1 MAYPPNQFDNA
12 RSGFLTPR
20 AYGQGQP
27 IGNIAQL
34 PRRRQGLLNR
44 IGSTLATLGQ
54 GTQQFLSNFGG
65 RYVPPGME
73 LTDLQKG
80 ELAANVFRSMGRDAQ
95 GNRRDETSP
104 FLAQIAQE
112 NEFAREQDRR
122 RAEMAAIQGSA
133 LSPEDQAMMLALPDQ
148 LRGSAMEDYL
158 GAKLGTGS
166 QAGGAG
172 LNEIYFEDMNNNN
185 SLVMG
190 QPMSGANGGFLINGV
205 IYGGRGQPPI
215 PANLRPIDTARMS
228 PELAARLA
236 DVETA
241 AEGERL
247 RQANQIEFE
256 RLTNPEYLL
265 AESNYMAALE
275 GAKQR
280 AIGDETLDTE
290 TRKQQIANL
299 VEIQADL
306 PRAYSRVR
314 DGTRHLNDVNSM
326 VDEALGMTSGWTT
339 GIMSA
344 LNDVPG
350 TPQHTLAMQIMK
362 IEANLG
368 FDKLQAM
375 RDASPTGG
383 ALGQVS
389 EMELE
394 LLKSAVA
401 NLKQSNTEEEFRRNL
416 ELVKEHN
423 ERLWTSVQDDFRIMY
438 GVEYFDPNAT
448 ETGAEVIQRKISEL
462 LGGTDTRGSTNN
474 RVRVDADGNII

>member
-1 MAYPPNQFDNA
+1 MAYPPNQFQNA

-27 IGNIAQL
+27 IGNSQL
-34 PRRRQGLLNR
+34 PPRRQGLLNR
-44 IGSTLATLGQ
+44 IGSSLSTLGQ

-112 NEFAREQDRR
+112 NEFAREQERR
-122 RAEMAAIQGSA
+122 RAEMAAIERSG
-133 LSPEDQAMMLALPDQ
+133 LSPEDQAMMSALPDSV
-148 LRGSAMEDYL
+148 RASAMEDLL
-158 GAKLGTGS
+158 GTKLGTGTG
-166 QAGGAG
+166 AGSAG
-172 LNEIYFEDMNNNN
+172 LNEIYFEDINNDNN
-185 SLVMG
+185 LVMG
-190 QPMSGANGGFLINGV
+190 QAMSGANGGFLINGV
-205 IYGGRGQPPI
+205 VYGGRGQPPI
-215 PANLRPIDTARMS
+215 PDNLRPIDTAGMS
-228 PELAARLA
+228 PELAARLE
-236 DVETA
+236 DVQTV
-241 AEGERL
+241 AEGDRL

-275 GAKQR
+275 GAKER

-290 TRKQQIANL
+290 TRRRQIENL

-306 PRAYSRVR
+306 PRAYSRAR

-339 GIMSA
+339 GIMSN
-344 LNDVPG
+344 LNGVPG
-350 TPQHTLAMQIMK
+350 TPQHALAMQVMK

-389 EMELE
+389 EMELN
-394 LLKSAVA
+394 LLKAAVA

-423 ERLWTSVQDDFRIMY
+423 ERLWTSVQDDFRLMY

-448 ETGAEVIQRKISEL
+448 ETGAQVIQNKISEL
-462 LGGTDTRGSTNN
+462 LGGTDSRSVVTG
-474 RVRVDADGNII
+474 DF

>member
-12 RSGFLTPR
+12 RSGFLTPT
-20 AYGQGQP
+20 GNP
-27 IGNIAQL
+27 IGNYGQM

-122 RAEMAAIQGSA
+122 RAEIAAIQGSA

-148 LRGSAMEDYL
+148 LRGSAIGDYL
-158 GAKLGTGS
+158 GTKLGTGTG
-166 QAGGAG
+166 AGSAG
-172 LNEIYFEDMNNNN
+172 LNEIYFEDINNDNN
-185 SLVMG
+185 LVMG
-190 QPMSGANGGFLINGV
+190 QAMSGANGGFLINGV
-205 IYGGRGQPPI
+205 VYGGRGQPPI
-215 PANLRPIDTARMS
+215 PDNLRPIDTAGMS

-236 DVETA
+236 DVQTV
-241 AEGERL
+241 AEGDRL

-314 DGTRHLNDVNSM
+314 DGTRHLNDVNTM

-350 TPQHTLAMQIMK
+350 TPQHALAMQIMK

-389 EMELE
+389 EMELN
-394 LLKSAVA
+394 LLKAAVA

-462 LGGTDTRGSTNN
+462 LGGTDTRSSTNN
-474 RVRVDADGNII
+474 RVRVDEDGNII

>member
-1 MAYPPNQFDNA
+1 
-12 RSGFLTPR
+12 
-20 AYGQGQP
+20 
-27 IGNIAQL
+27 
-34 PRRRQGLLNR
+34 
-44 IGSTLATLGQ
+44 
-54 GTQQFLSNFGG
+54 
-65 RYVPPGME
+65 
-73 LTDLQKG
+73 
-80 ELAANVFRSMGRDAQ
+80 
-95 GNRRDETSP
+95 
-104 FLAQIAQE
+104 
-112 NEFAREQDRR
+112 
-122 RAEMAAIQGSA
+122 
-133 LSPEDQAMMLALPDQ
+133 
-148 LRGSAMEDYL
+148 
-158 GAKLGTGS
+158 
-166 QAGGAG
+166 
-172 LNEIYFEDMNNNN
+172 
-185 SLVMG
+185 
-190 QPMSGANGGFLINGV
+190 
-205 IYGGRGQPPI
+205 